1 MTLVHGTTIAIDGA
15 AVLLRGPSGAG
26 KSDLALRLIDGGA
39 ELVAD
44 DQTALA
50 VFEDSVA
57 ASSPAPIAGML
68 EVRGVGI
75 IRVPYCLEAR
85 LRLVVD
91 LIAEPGGIERLP
103 EARLARLGGVDLP
116 LIALWAHEPSAPIK
130 IRWALRGLSGCG
142 EASGADAALG
152 DTGFA
157 AARVKPA

>member
-1 MTLVHGTTIAIDGA
+1 MTLVHGTTIAINGA

-26 KSDLALRLIDGGA
+26 KSDLALRLIDDGA

-50 VFEDSVA
+50 AFENSVA

-75 IRVPYCLEAR
+75 LRVPYCLEAR

-91 LIAEPGGIERLP
+91 LIDEPGRVERLP
-103 EARLARLGGVDLP
+103 EDRTARLAGVDLP
-116 LIALWAHEPSAPIK
+116 LIALWPREPSAPIK
-130 IRWALRGLSGCG
+130 IRWALRGLAGV
-142 EASGADAALG
+142 EAAGT
-152 DTGFA
+152 DTGYA
-157 AARVKPA
+157 AAGAKPA